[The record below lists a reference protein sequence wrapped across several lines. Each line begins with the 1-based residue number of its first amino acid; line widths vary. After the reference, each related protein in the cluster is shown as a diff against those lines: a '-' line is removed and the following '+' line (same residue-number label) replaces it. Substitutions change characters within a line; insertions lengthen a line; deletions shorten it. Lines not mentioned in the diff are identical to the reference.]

1 MREHSD
7 LDQLKRQAKELLD
20 AYRSSS
26 PDAIAEVEA
35 YHRIATPEDFALH
48 DAQFVL
54 ARSYGFESWPTLK
67 AAVDGVT
74 AGRLHEAVERGDLDT
89 ARQLLDRRP
98 EIIDLGRGETRA
110 LHMAVL
116 RRDLAMTSLL
126 LERGANPDGGIWPNR
141 DATSP
146 YVLARDRGYDEITA
160 ALDAERRRRGARGPG
175 HATEVT
181 RLLTRAWQ
189 SGSESA
195 VVAAFEAH
203 PELADMRPP
212 DGLTMLHR
220 AAGAGALVVMQ
231 WLIDH
236 GADVHS
242 KTEQGWTPL
251 DYAATGRGGDWL
263 FDTEKFTRVAALL
276 LQHGAKL
283 SPLSAAAL
291 GRWDYLGL
299 VPRDETSERQ
309 RASRRSGAGRPG
321 VPANDAVGVLGGA
334 KPLGFSLDRWPKQD
348 LEGHGVLEA
357 AVKGNQPDVLG
368 RLLDLGLDPD
378 ERAQVGHIAEQTWS
392 AGGPLFW
399 AVVLNRIDMAR
410 LLLDRGA
417 DPNADVFT
425 SGSPAYR
432 AYHGGNPE
440 MIALI
445 ERHGGW
451 IHPGQAGYARQTEI
465 ARKMLAGE
473 IDPHLV
479 PDDFSG
485 HTVAEQLLWGGA
497 SSLSAD
503 IVRMALEQVDW
514 APDDPRWFWMLWR
527 PVPGH
532 EDYNL
537 QQQHDASECF
547 KLILARCGPHH
558 RAGDSGQTMLH
569 EVIARDHGV
578 GVALAT
584 ILLDA
589 GAHLDVRDTLLDST
603 PLGWACRWGRVKLVK
618 LLLARGADPVEAG
631 APPWA
636 TPHAWATKMQ
646 WPEIA
651 GLLEGRREMERPVR

>member
-1 MREHSD
+1 MSRTPPTRAMREHPD

-26 PDAIAEVEA
+26 PDAIVEVEA
-35 YHRIATPEDFALH
+35 YHRTATPATFALH

-54 ARSYGFESWPTLK
+54 ARSYGFESWPKLK

-74 AGRLHEAVERGDLDT
+74 AARLHDVAERGDVAT

-98 EIIDLGRGETRA
+98 EIVDLGRGEMRA

-126 LERGANPDGGIWPNR
+126 IERGANPDGGIWPHR

-160 ALDAERRRRGARGPG
+160 VLDAERRRRGARGPG
-175 HATEVT
+175 RATEVT
-181 RLLTRAWQ
+181 RQLTRAWQ

-195 VVAAFEAH
+195 VVATFEAH

-212 DGLTMLHR
+212 DGLTTLHR
-220 AAGAGALVVMQ
+220 TAGTGALLVMQ

-236 GADVHS
+236 GADVHGQ
-242 KTEQGWTPL
+242 TDQGWTPL
-251 DYAATGRGGDWL
+251 DYAATGRGGDWV
-263 FDTEKFTRVAALL
+263 FDAEKFTRVAALL
-276 LQHGAKL
+276 LQHGAEL

-291 GRWDYLGL
+291 GRWDYL
-299 VPRDETSERQ
+299 ERW
-309 RASRRSGAGRPG
+309 S
-321 VPANDAVGVLGGA
+321 
-334 KPLGFSLDRWPKQD
+334 KQD
-348 LEGHGVLEA
+348 LEAKGVLEA
-357 AVKGNQPDVLG
+357 AVKGDQPDVLR

-378 ERAQVGHIAEQTWS
+378 ERVQVGHIAEQTWS

-432 AYHGGNPE
+432 AYDAGNPE

-445 ERHGGW
+445 EQHGGW
-451 IHPGQAGYARQTEI
+451 IHPGPAGYARQTEI

-514 APDDPRWFWMLWR
+514 APDDLRWFWILWR

-532 EDYNL
+532 EDYTP

-558 RAGDSGQTMLH
+558 RARDSGQTMLH

-589 GAHLDVRDTLLDST
+589 GARLDVRDTLLDST

-618 LLLARGADPVEAG
+618 LLLARGADPVEAD

-636 TPHAWATKMQ
+636 TPRAWATKMQ
-646 WPEIA
+646 WPEIVE
-651 GLLEGRREMERPVR
+651 LLDERRSNARDL